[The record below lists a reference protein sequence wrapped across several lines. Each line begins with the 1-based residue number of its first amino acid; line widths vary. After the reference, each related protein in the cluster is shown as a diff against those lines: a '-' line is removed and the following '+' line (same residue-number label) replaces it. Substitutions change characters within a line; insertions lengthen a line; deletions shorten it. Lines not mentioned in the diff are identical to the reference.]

1 MTKTLATMNKDF
13 MENRANLPDS
23 ATAGDTSTADKIAEM
38 TMALELVTSLEKRCA
53 ALLEQP
59 ESSGR
64 DMKIRLTDIALKR
77 AESMFVKS
85 VSPGDESE
93 KLLPTLEPSEISYCF
108 TNSGTK

>member
-1 MTKTLATMNKDF
+1 MNKDF
-13 MENRANLPDS
+13 MENCVNLPDS
-23 ATAGDTSTADKIAEM
+23 ATAGDTSTADKITEM
-38 TMALELVTSLEKRCA
+38 NMALELVTSLEKRCA

-108 TNSGTK
+108 NSSGTK